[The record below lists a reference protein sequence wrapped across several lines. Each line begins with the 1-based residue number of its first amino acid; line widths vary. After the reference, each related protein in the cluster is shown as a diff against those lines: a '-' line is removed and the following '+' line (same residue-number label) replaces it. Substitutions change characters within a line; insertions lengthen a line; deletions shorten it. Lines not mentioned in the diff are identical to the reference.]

1 MTTPET
7 TGTGTTGTDT
17 TGTVALL
24 ERLVTVDST
33 NPGGDESG
41 AADVLAEVLRSVG
54 ASVAIEEYAP
64 GHVNLV
70 AEVRFGDGPRVMFNS
85 HLDVVPAGSGWSSDP
100 FMPVVRDGRLYGR
113 GAADAK
119 GSLAAM
125 AGAFV
130 DIVRSGSATR
140 GTLVFTAVGD
150 EEVGSTG
157 ARALVET
164 LRADACIVGEPT
176 GLRLLAAHKGSLRP
190 VIEVIGRGAH
200 AAAPHNGVNAITGTA
215 ALLRALDAHAG
226 ELAERDASAHRSPH
240 PDPRARRGRSGTR
253 NAVPEKCTLTI
264 DRRMIPGETAD
275 GVRAEI
281 DGLLAEFNAENA
293 PVSARIAALAPS
305 TGGPSE
311 TPVDDPFVVACRAAL
326 RTVGESDEVGGLVVN
341 CDMTTFRGAGIPTI
355 VFGPGELEVMHAA
368 DEFVPLD
375 QLERAPRRVP
385 RDGRTRVRG
394 ARVTVRVAI
403 GQAAFDTDVAANVAT
418 AVRLRAAASAGRGGP
433 ARAVGAVPARIPDG
447 GDVGR
452 AGRRPSTI
460 RGSRP

>member
-1 MTTPET
+1 MTTPDT
-7 TGTGTTGTDT
+7 TPTDTTGTDT
-17 TGTVALL
+17 TGTDTVALL
-24 ERLVTVDST
+24 ERLVAVDST

-41 AADVLAEVLRSVG
+41 AADVLADVLRAVG
-54 ASVAIEEYAP
+54 AAVAIEEYAP

-100 FMPVVRDGRLYGR
+100 FVPVVRDGRLYGR

-130 DIVRSGSATR
+130 DIVRSGAASR

-215 ALLRALDAHAG
+215 ALLGALDDYGRKLAQRAHPLTG
-226 ELAERDASAHRSPH
+226 SPTLT
-240 PDPRARRGRSGTR
+240 PVLIEGGQAP

-264 DRRMIPGETAD
+264 DRRMVPGETAD
-275 GVRAEI
+275 DARGEI
-281 DGLLAEFNAENA
+281 DDLLAEFNRTHA
-293 PVSARIAALAPS
+293 PVTARIAALAPS

-311 TPVDDPFVVACRAAL
+311 TAVDDPFVVACRGAL
-326 RTVGESDEVGGLVVN
+326 REAGESDEVGGLVVN
-341 CDMTTFRGAGIPTI
+341 CDMTTFRGAGIPTV

-375 QLERAPRRVP
+375 QLERA
-385 RDGRTRVRG
+385 
-394 ARVTVRVAI
+394 RVAY
-403 GQAAFDTDVAANVAT
+403 
-418 AVRLRAAASAGRGGP
+418 RAMAE
-433 ARAVGAVPARIPDG
+433 RALAELA
-447 GDVGR
+447 
-452 AGRRPSTI
+452 
-460 RGSRP
+460 

>member
-1 MTTPET
+1 MTTPDTTRSDMAGAET
-7 TGTGTTGTDT
+7 TGAD
-17 TGTVALL
+17 TVALL
-24 ERLVTVDST
+24 ERLVAVDST

-41 AADVLAEVLRSVG
+41 AAGVLADVLRAVG
-54 ASVAIEEYAP
+54 ASVEIEEYAP

-100 FMPVVRDGRLYGR
+100 FVPVVRDGRLYGR

-130 DIVRSGSATR
+130 DIVHAGATAR

-157 ARALVET
+157 ARTLVDT

-215 ALLRALDAHAG
+215 ALLGALDDYG
-226 ELAERDASAHRSPH
+226 RRLAERVHPLTGSPTLT
-240 PDPRARRGRSGTR
+240 PVLIEGGQAP

-264 DRRMIPGETAD
+264 DRRMVPGETAD
-275 GVRAEI
+275 GARDEI
-281 DGLLAEFNAENA
+281 DDLLAEFNRTHS
-293 PVSARIAALAPS
+293 PVTARIAALAPS

-311 TPVDDPFVVACRAAL
+311 TAVDDPFVVACRGAL
-326 RTVGESDEVGGLVVN
+326 REAGESDDVGGLVVN
-341 CDMTTFRGAGIPTI
+341 CDMTTFRGAGIPTV
-355 VFGPGELEVMHAA
+355 VFGPGGLEVMHAA

-375 QLERAPRRVP
+375 QLERA
-385 RDGRTRVRG
+385 
-394 ARVTVRVAI
+394 RVAY
-403 GQAAFDTDVAANVAT
+403 
-418 AVRLRAAASAGRGGP
+418 RAMAE
-433 ARAVGAVPARIPDG
+433 RALAELA
-447 GDVGR
+447 
-452 AGRRPSTI
+452 
-460 RGSRP
+460 